1 MAKSSLGAQSRRTGG
16 GPAKPG
22 GVASLG
28 AEAAIPG
35 SAPQTVRTLPMH
47 MNSITLIL
55 GKMVTM
61 GIGFLVWLIAAR
73 LFAPAEVGLASGA
86 VSAMMLCVQ
95 LALFGAGAAVIT
107 LFPQHQLRPANLLD
121 TTISSVTAASLLAG
135 GLFLLLASSL
145 FRELSVIA
153 AMPLYTMAF
162 LAMCIFGT
170 LGVLFDQV
178 GTVLRRGDQ
187 VLVRNVLFSVVTL
200 GILVGLPL
208 AGGATN
214 SLAILG
220 AWVGGGL
227 ISVGLGYIQL
237 RQALPGYRF
246 RPRVHR
252 DLARQLVGIG
262 LPNWALTITERAP
275 GSILPIVVTELLSPE
290 TNATWYAV
298 WMMAWVVYVIPIQ
311 VGLSLFAEA
320 SHRPDELGRAVRK
333 GLGLALAV
341 GAVAATGSAI
351 VGPFM
356 LSFLG
361 SGYAEEGTAPLR
373 ILVVVVFPFAFIQA
387 YFSACRSRQQLTEAI
402 ITGLLSGF
410 IGVGT
415 AAWAG
420 VAYGLR
426 GMALAWLV
434 TQVVIGMWAIVRLRA
449 ILKETAGGSAVS
461 TFVPTID
468 DHGRGSRRQSD
479 CRVVT

>member
-1 MAKSSLGAQSRRTGG
+1 
-16 GPAKPG
+16 
-22 GVASLG
+22 
-28 AEAAIPG
+28 
-35 SAPQTVRTLPMH
+35 MH
-47 MNSITLIL
+47 LNSISLIL

-73 LFAPAEVGLASGA
+73 LFAPTEVGLASGA

-107 LFPQHQLRPANLLD
+107 LFPQHQHRPANLLD
-121 TTISSVTAASLLAG
+121 TAITVVAAASLVAG
-135 GLFLLLASSL
+135 GCFLLFASSV
-145 FRELSVIA
+145 FRELNVVA
-153 AMPLYTMAF
+153 AVPSYTIAF
-162 LAMCIFGT
+162 LAMCAFGT

-178 GTVLRRGDQ
+178 GTALRRGDQ
-187 VLVRNVLFSVVTL
+187 VLVRNLLFSVVTL
-200 GILVGLPL
+200 GVLVGLPL
-208 AGGATN
+208 AGGATS

-246 RPRVHR
+246 RPRVRR
-252 DLARQLVGIG
+252 DLARHLVGIG
-262 LPNWALTITERAP
+262 LPNWALTMTERAP

-290 TNATWYAV
+290 ANATWYAV

-320 SHRPDELGRAVRK
+320 SHRPDELGRAVRN
-333 GLGLALAV
+333 GLSLSLGI
-341 GAVAATGSAI
+341 GAVAAAGSAL

-361 SGYAEEGTAPLR
+361 SSYVEGGTAPLR
-373 ILVVVVFPFAFIQA
+373 ILVIVVFPFAFIQA
-387 YFSACRSRQQLTEAI
+387 YFSVCRSRQQLTEAI
-402 ITGLLSGF
+402 ISGVLSGF

-420 VAYGLR
+420 VMYGLR
-426 GMALAWLV
+426 GMAIAWLA
-434 TQVVIGMWAIVRLRA
+434 TQLITGTWAIVRLRRM
-449 ILKETAGGSAVS
+449 LKETQAETGSPA
-461 TFVPTID
+461 FLPTINAHLHTPLVGD
-468 DHGRGSRRQSD
+468 RAAP
-479 CRVVT
+479 